1 MSRLKELAL
10 SGTHL
15 QIRRL
20 DSMANFEH
28 HKHNAPCIGVATP
41 MDLLVHL
48 GGDPDLLHDLDLI
61 IMDDLHLLDEA
72 YEMIILRILLLISY
86 STTRVVGLSSSLQDA
101 HSLADWLQIPSTGTY
116 TFRPTDRA
124 MPLINHIQPYSIP
137 HSAILLKTMVKPVY
151 AAVKAGLPRTTVIFV
166 PSRLVCKT
174 VANDLVTQSGMML
187 DINGFLAA
195 PRQDIER
202 NVQKMK
208 DSTLV
213 EPLLHGIGIY
223 HEGMHYQDL
232 TITLS
237 LFAAEVVRVL
247 IVPRE
252 SCWTLPVHAGN
263 VIVMGAQYLEL
274 ETSLIPGEPPERRL
288 RNYTLNELIR
298 MQGFASWPTFSGSLA
313 VTSNGNGSSTTEGG
327 ARFTLM
333 CQSEQ
338 KDTYQRFL
346 DEGLPLESRLPSL
359 LLHTADRQLQATL
372 SEMLGDEPK
381 RQDLMDLVAWSYLW
395 IRMRRNPNYY
405 DILDEDLARRSL
417 SRMVDGYFDEVYK
430 RRKRAQGRKG
440 LIDHLPVVGGEA
452 KVNGKGGAKGA
463 SKGKGKALQ
472 ETTDEDN
479 DVSKAIGVDDEGTTN
494 QARDNDQNGETDGE
508 EADLEDN
515 VRTIKTGDGADDS
528 DGDEAGDEMTE
539 KEQPSL

>member
-1 MSRLKELAL
+1 MMSRLKELAL

-15 QIRRL
+15 QILRL
-20 DSMANFEH
+20 DSVTNFEL

-41 MDLLVHL
+41 MDLLVHI
-48 GGDPDLLHDLDLI
+48 GGDPNFLEDLDLVV
-61 IMDDLHLLDEA
+61 MDDLHLLDEA
-72 YEMIILRILLLISY
+72 YEMVILRILLSISY
-86 STTRVVGLSSSLQDA
+86 STTRLVGLSSSLQDA
-101 HSLADWLQIPSTGTY
+101 HSLADWLKISSTGIY

-124 MPLINHIQPYSIP
+124 IPLINHIQPYSIP
-137 HSAILLKTMVKPVY
+137 HSAILLKSMVKPVY
-151 AAVKAGLPRTTVIFV
+151 AAVKAGLPRSTVIFV
-166 PSRLVCKT
+166 PSRMVCKT

-195 PRQDIER
+195 PRQDLEP
-202 NVQKMK
+202 NVKRMR
-208 DSTLV
+208 DSTLI

-237 LFAAEVVRVL
+237 LFAAEIVRVL

-274 ETSLIPGEPPERRL
+274 ETSLISGQPPERRL

-298 MQGFASWPTFSGSLA
+298 MQGFASWPSISGSL
-313 VTSNGNGSSTTEGG
+313 VDTSTSEGG
-327 ARFTLM
+327 NRFTLM

-346 DEGLPLESRLPSL
+346 DEGLPLESRLSSVL
-359 LLHTADRQLQATL
+359 SHTADRQIQATL
-372 SEMLGDEPK
+372 SEMLGEEPK
-381 RQDLMDLVAWSYLW
+381 KQDLMDLVAWSYLW

-405 DILDEDLARRSL
+405 DILHEDLARRSL
-417 SRMVDGYFDEVYK
+417 SRMIDAYFDEVYK
-430 RRKRAQGRKG
+430 KKKRAAGRQG
-440 LIDHLPVVGGEA
+440 LIDNLPTVGGES
-452 KVNGKGGAKGA
+452 KTNGKNAGKGN
-463 SKGKGKALQ
+463 KGKGK
-472 ETTDEDN
+472 
-479 DVSKAIGVDDEGTTN
+479 VSPESGEELV
-494 QARDNDQNGETDGE
+494 QAAQNGQDQDEHADQREEVEDEEEETDGE

-515 VRTIKTGDGADDS
+515 ARALKAGDGADDS

-539 KEQPSL
+539 KE